1 MVIKQ
6 ETAQVIANFQYNQ
19 NLNSGS
25 FSLHNIYSR
34 KLRIEKKFCL
44 NLKVYSS

>member
-1 MVIKQ
+1 MVIGMEIMAAFYVKDL
-6 ETAQVIANFQYNQ
+6 TFIF
-19 NLNSGS
+19 S
-25 FSLHNIYSR
+25 SLHNIYSR